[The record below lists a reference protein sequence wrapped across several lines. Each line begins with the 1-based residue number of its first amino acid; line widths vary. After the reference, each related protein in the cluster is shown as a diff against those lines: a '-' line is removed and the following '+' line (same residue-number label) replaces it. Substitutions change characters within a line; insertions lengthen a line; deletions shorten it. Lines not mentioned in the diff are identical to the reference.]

1 MDKIQESFN
10 KIVSEQIDKLSKT
23 IERYYDQYNKLYEM
37 FKQDSNFNILD
48 AYRVENDDCIGCIF
62 SYKDFTDY
70 RCVLTFNP
78 NINTIQLHIIVKID
92 EHADFDYNK
101 PMFNGKLL
109 KFIYL
114 NDFYEDC
121 DIKAKYEFA
130 VKIVDDVITENY
142 NWKTGKKDYLTA
154 VEFTEK
160 VQELMHPGDSYLFED
175 PISCEQENFWFYNKL
190 VEKIKKHPLLWKW
203 FFSI

>member
-1 MDKIQESFN
+1 MDKIQEGFN
-10 KIVSEQIDKLSKT
+10 KFVSERIDKFRKVT
-23 IERYYDQYNKLYEM
+23 EQRYDQYNKLYEM

-48 AYRVENDDCIGCIF
+48 AYRAENYDSIGCIF

-70 RCVLTFNP
+70 RCVLIFEPT
-78 NINTIQLHIIVKID
+78 IDTIQLYIIVKID
-92 EHADFDYNK
+92 EHSDFDYNK
-101 PMFNGKLL
+101 PAFNGRLL
-109 KFIYL
+109 KYIYL
-114 NDFYEDC
+114 NDFYKDG
-121 DIKAKYEFA
+121 DIKAKYEYATKF
-130 VKIVDDVITENY
+130 IDDVIVENY
-142 NWKTGKKDYLTA
+142 NLKTGKKDYLTA
-154 VEFTEK
+154 AEFAEK